1 MKNKHIS
8 FSKISDFYDDNIL
21 SRSERENLRDHL
33 DRCESC
39 KREYG
44 DLDRMLKMLNGMRS
58 LGIRDEDDFI
68 VNTIEVIKQRRMAKR
83 KASIIRY
90 SSLSAIAATII
101 VIISFGIY
109 NFSAKMDRGQIA
121 KEVVKEEP
129 YDSSQPMGN
138 YKVLRT
144 NYDIGKVLLIL
155 DKNNTEIFDISD
167 SYVLGETG
175 LSNYRNLKRE
185 LDNRIIRGTFG
196 KGSRNIRETGKFDY
210 EILGE
215 DWPYLDDGDATV
227 KFRVNL
233 K

>member
-1 MKNKHIS
+1 M
-8 FSKISDFYDDNIL
+8 
-21 SRSERENLRDHL
+21 E
-33 DRCESC
+33 
-39 KREYG
+39 
-44 DLDRMLKMLNGMRS
+44 
-58 LGIRDEDDFI
+58 
-68 VNTIEVIKQRRMAKR
+68 
-83 KASIIRY
+83 
-90 SSLSAIAATII
+90 
-101 VIISFGIY
+101 
-109 NFSAKMDRGQIA
+109 RGQIA
-121 KEVVKEEP
+121 KEAVKEKP
-129 YDSSQPMGN
+129 YDSSLTMGN
-138 YKVLRT
+138 YRVLRT

>member
-8 FSKISDFYDDNIL
+8 FSKISDLCDENIL
-21 SRSERENLRDHL
+21 SKSEREDLRDHL
-33 DRCESC
+33 DRCENC
-39 KREYG
+39 RREYG
-44 DLDRMLKMLNGMRS
+44 DLDSMLKMLNGMRS
-58 LGIRDEDDFI
+58 LRIRDEADFI
-68 VNTIEVIKQRRMAKR
+68 ANTLEVIKQRRVAKR
-83 KASIIRY
+83 KVSIIRY

-101 VIISFGIY
+101 VVISFGIY
-109 NFSAKMDRGQIA
+109 NFSAKMDREQIA
-121 KEVVKEEP
+121 KEVEREEP
-129 YDSSQPMGN
+129 YDSSLMMGN

-167 SYVLGETG
+167 SYVVGETG

-185 LDNRIIRGTFG
+185 LDNRIIGESFG
-196 KGSRNIRETGKFDY
+196 KGSRPIRETGRFDY
-210 EILGE
+210 EIIGE
-215 DWPYLDDGDATV
+215 DWPYLNEGNSTV